1 MHLARLQVTRL
12 IHKESFVSIYI
23 SSKQSESTIK
33 LNKFTV
39 TLEKILM
46 NKFSKKYQDF
56 LHWNIKLGWEKLEKT
71 YLNKWSNIPCLR
83 IQRVTIMVSYPKI
96 DL

>member
-12 IHKESFVSIYI
+12 IYKESFVSVYS
-23 SSKQSESTIK
+23 SSKQLESAIK
-33 LNKFTV
+33 LNQFTM

-56 LHWNIKLGWEKLEKT
+56 LH
-71 YLNKWSNIPCLR
+71 
-83 IQRVTIMVSYPKI
+83 
-96 DL
+96 

>member
-12 IHKESFVSIYI
+12 IYKESFVSIYI
-23 SSKQSESTIK
+23 SSKQSESAIK
-33 LNKFTV
+33 LNQFTM

-56 LHWNIKLGWEKLEKT
+56 LH
-71 YLNKWSNIPCLR
+71 
-83 IQRVTIMVSYPKI
+83 
-96 DL
+96 